1 MSLYLKNKE
10 PYIKRIKNELDVI
23 LKMGYSGYFLIV
35 ADFIKWSKDNKI
47 PVGPGRGSGA
57 GSLVAWCLSITDVD
71 PIKFNLIFERFLNPD
86 RISMPDF
93 DIDFCEDKRD
103 LVFEYLTKKYKDS
116 VAHIIGESKIF
127 TDKRIFD
134 LNSNDTELEKN
145 SLQQM
150 RKKYEQYYSVTDEK
164 FNKDEFEKVVSEE
177 NRLIT
182 KGIEVG
188 HIFYFGDKYSKA
200 MGASVD
206 LPGGKKD
213 FVKMGSYGI
222 GVSRLVGA
230 IVGSDRIT
238 NAISLM
244 NNKNNFIILDFG
256 TATTFDVLVQNT
268 YYGGIIAPGVKLSL
282 NSLSDKATLIP
293 RINLK
298 KINKVIG
305 NNTIS
310 AVRSGFFWGYA
321 GLIDNIIY
329 LIKKETRK
337 TFKVIITGGFSDLF
351 KNSIKTKVSQNQD
364 ITIKG
369 LIKISRLIK

>member
-1 MSLYLKNKE
+1 LSKKTNNKCYEVKSLSLKSL
-10 PYIKRIKNELDVI
+10 IKIK
-23 LKMGYSGYFLIV
+23 
-35 ADFIKWSKDNKI
+35 
-47 PVGPGRGSGA
+47 
-57 GSLVAWCLSITDVD
+57 VD
-71 PIKFNLIFERFLNPD
+71 
-86 RISMPDF
+86 
-93 DIDFCEDKRD
+93 
-103 LVFEYLTKKYKDS
+103 YK
-116 VAHIIGESKIF
+116 
-127 TDKRIFD
+127 
-134 LNSNDTELEKN
+134 
-145 SLQQM
+145 Q
-150 RKKYEQYYSVTDEK
+150 
-164 FNKDEFEKVVSEE
+164 
-177 NRLIT
+177 
-182 KGIEVG
+182 
-188 HIFYFGDKYSKA
+188 
-200 MGASVD
+200 
-206 LPGGKKD
+206 
-213 FVKMGSYGI
+213 
-222 GVSRLVGA
+222 
-230 IVGSDRIT
+230 VGSDRIT

-298 KINKVIG
+298 KITKVIG